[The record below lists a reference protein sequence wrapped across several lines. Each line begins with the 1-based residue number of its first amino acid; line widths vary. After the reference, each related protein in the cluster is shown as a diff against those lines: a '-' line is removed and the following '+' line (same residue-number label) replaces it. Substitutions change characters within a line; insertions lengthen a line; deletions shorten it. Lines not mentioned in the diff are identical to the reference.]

1 MEPVSETKKEGP
13 IDRIERSL
21 SAFLLR
27 ERGVRF
33 PYLLSLAIVAM
44 AFALRLLIAPVTAG
58 IQYITFFPAVALSA
72 ILGGFMAGLFS
83 TLLAVPL
90 ATFVFVAPY
99 WSLSFEAAEKSFWPN
114 LVFLADGAVVSF
126 AISLMQSLRRKAESR
141 FEGARESLESLTQK
155 NRSIQTVF
163 DNMFPYVALLD
174 LEGRIVEIS
183 RTLIEREGLKA
194 EDLVGKSF
202 ADRRRWSYDPEVYAS
217 LLAALSRARAGE
229 TVRYDTRVQT
239 ADGHLSVDLQ
249 VAPVRDEAGRIVALL
264 LSSVDISAR
273 EKALRSLKESEERFR
288 TLFESSA
295 DGILIVSED
304 RKIEDLNPALGI
316 LLGYSR
322 EEMVGRPL
330 AGLLA
335 PPYDGGFGERW
346 KMIETA
352 GRGLLESAYRKK
364 DGTSLPVEVHSVRI
378 RVGEVWKHLS
388 LVRDVTERRRVETEL
403 RIAAISF
410 ESAESMMVTDASS
423 RILRV
428 NRAFVTSTGYTEE
441 EVIGQTPRIL
451 KSGRHD
457 PAFYRAMWEEIART
471 GSWQGEIWDR
481 RKNGEV
487 YPKWLTITAVRDPEG
502 RVTHYVGSHTDIS
515 DRKSA
520 EEAIRTL
527 AFHDPLTGLP
537 NRRLFL
543 DRFDKALEAAA
554 RYGRRGALIF
564 VDIDNF
570 KALNDTRGHAE
581 GDDLLVEVGRR
592 LARCVR
598 QADTVARLGGDEFV
612 VMAENLSSDPF
623 VAARETEVLA
633 GQVVGALGQPYLIG
647 SSPYRAT
654 TSVGAALFDGREG
667 GREEILRQADLAM
680 YQAKR
685 SGKNAFRFFDPETE
699 ALLRSRA
706 VLSQDLQ
713 EALEKGQFRLFYQP
727 QVEADGR
734 ICGAEALLRWIHP
747 ERGVVGPDLFIPAA
761 EESGL
766 IVSLGRFVVEEAL
779 AAQARW
785 IAGDLLP
792 KEFSLGVN
800 LSVRQFREKGFCG
813 EIREALSRHEADPSG
828 IVFEITESLLIE
840 GPETVG
846 RTIDELK
853 SLGLSFSI
861 DDFGTGYS
869 SLQYLRRL
877 PIDQIKIDR
886 SFVKDLGTE
895 GGDRT
900 IVSTIIVLAKAL
912 SLEIVAEG
920 IETEEQRRILEE
932 CGCSRFQGYL
942 FGRPVPEE
950 EFLARLALRADV
962 DGEDVCER

>member
-1 MEPVSETKKEGP
+1 MEPAPKREKGGK
-13 IDRIERSL
+13 IARIERSL

-58 IQYITFFPAVALSA
+58 LQYLTFFPAVALSA
-72 ILGGFMAGLFS
+72 ILGGLRAGLFS
-83 TLLAVPL
+83 TLLAIPL

-99 WSLSFEAAEKSFWPN
+99 WSLSWDMVERSFWSN
-114 LVFLADGAVVSF
+114 LVFLADGALVSF
-126 AISLMQSLRRKAESR
+126 AISLMQRLRRKAESR

-155 NRSIQTVF
+155 NRSIQTLF

-174 LEGRIVEIS
+174 LDGKIVEIS
-183 RTLIEREGLKA
+183 RALIEKEGLKA
-194 EDLVGKSF
+194 EELVGTSF

-229 TVRYDTRVQT
+229 TVRYDTRIQT
-239 ADGHLSVDLQ
+239 ADGHQSVDLQ
-249 VAPVRDEAGRIVALL
+249 VAPVRDEAGRIAALL

-273 EKALRSLKESEERFR
+273 EEAVRRLKESDDRFR
-288 TLFESSA
+288 TLFDAAA

-304 RKIEDLNPALGI
+304 GKIEDLNPAIGAR
-316 LLGYSR
+316 LGYAR
-322 EEMVGRPL
+322 EEMLGREL
-330 AGLLA
+330 SSFLA
-335 PPYDGGFGERW
+335 PPYDEGFGERW
-346 KMIETA
+346 RKVESA
-352 GRGLLESAYRKK
+352 GRGLFESAYRKK
-364 DGTSLPVEVHSVRI
+364 DGTSLPVEVNTI
-378 RVGEVWKHLS
+378 RVQVGEVWKYLS
-388 LVRDVTERRRVETEL
+388 VVRDITERRRVETEL
-403 RIAAISF
+403 RIAAIAF

-428 NRAFVTSTGYTEE
+428 NRAFITSTGFSEE

-457 PAFYRAMWEEIART
+457 LAFYRAMWEEIART
-471 GSWQGEIWDR
+471 GYWQGEIWDR
-481 RKNGEV
+481 RKSGEV

-527 AFHDPLTGLP
+527 AFHDSLTGLP
-537 NRRLFL
+537 NRRLFF
-543 DRFDKALEAAA
+543 DRLDKALEAAA

-570 KALNDTRGHAE
+570 KVLNDTRGHAE

-592 LARCVR
+592 LAGCIR

-612 VMAENLSSDPF
+612 VMFENLSSDPL
-623 VAARETEVLA
+623 VAAREAELLA
-633 GQVVGALGQPYLIG
+633 VKLVEALREPYLLG
-647 SSPYRAT
+647 SSHYRAT

-699 ALLRSRA
+699 ALLRNRA

-713 EALEKGQFRLFYQP
+713 EALEKGQFRLFYQL
-727 QVEADGR
+727 QVESGGR
-734 ICGAEALLRWIHP
+734 ICGAEALIRWIHP
-747 ERGVVGPDLFIPAA
+747 ERGIVGPDLFIPAA

-766 IVSLGRFVVEEAL
+766 IVPLGRFAMEEAL

-813 EIREALSRHEADPSG
+813 EIREALLRHEADPSG

-886 SFVKDLGTE
+886 SFVKDLGTS

-920 IETEEQRRILEE
+920 VETEEQKRILEE
-932 CGCSRFQGYL
+932 CGCTRFQGYL

-950 EFLARLALRADV
+950 EFLARLSRSADV
-962 DGEDVCER
+962 DVEDVCER